1 MSLSDA
7 LGHHVSGATPAG
19 LEAYEQ
25 AARELLCLVD
35 DPVAS
40 VERALAASPDMT
52 MAQVLKAW
60 LNLLGTE
67 SASLP
72 AARAALNAAAALPA
86 DAREQR
92 HIAAAQA
99 WAAGRWR
106 EAALRL
112 EDLSLLYP
120 RDTLAL
126 QVGHQLDFFLGASR
140 MLRDRI
146 ARALPAW
153 DESMPGWH
161 ALLGMHAFGLEECGD
176 YDSAERQGRRSVEL
190 EPRDSWGWHAVAHV
204 LEMRHA
210 PRDGIAW
217 LQPNS
222 GTWSAGSF
230 LGCHNWWHLALYHLE
245 LDDHDEVLALYDRA
259 IGGTGSA
266 VVLDIVDASALLWR
280 LTLRGVDVG
289 ERWQTLADRWA
300 PLADAGWYAF
310 NDLHAMIAFVGAG
323 RQAEQRRLLD
333 AQSRVV
339 SEGSDNAM
347 FTREVGRPAAQA
359 MAAFGDGDYRRAVEL
374 LREIRG
380 HAQRFGGSH
389 AQRDLIDLSL
399 LEAALRGG
407 QHALAVG
414 LACERRAL
422 RPLSALAQRAWQRAL
437 ALPRLD

>member
-1 MSLSDA
+1 MNLTDA
-7 LGHHVSGATPAG
+7 LGHHVSGATPAS

-35 DPVAS
+35 DPLGGAD
-40 VERALAASPDMT
+40 RALLASPDMT
-52 MAQVLKAW
+52 MAHVLKAW

-67 SASLP
+67 NAGLP
-72 AARAALNAAAALPA
+72 AARAALAAAAALPA
-86 DAREQR
+86 DAREQG
-92 HIAAAQA
+92 HIAAAHA

-112 EDLSLLYP
+112 EDLSLAYP

-146 ARALPAW
+146 ARAMPAW
-153 DESMPGWH
+153 DEGMPGWH

-176 YDSAERQGRRSVEL
+176 YAAAERQGRRSVEL

-204 LEMRHA
+204 HEMRHA

-217 LQPNS
+217 LRPTS
-222 GTWSAGSF
+222 DTWAAGSF
-230 LGCHNWWHLALYHLE
+230 LGCHNGWHLALYYLE
-245 LDDHDEVLALYDRA
+245 LDDHDAVMALYDRS
-259 IGGTGSA
+259 IGGTGSV
-266 VVLDIVDASALLWR
+266 VVLDMIDASAMLWR

-289 ERWQTLADRWA
+289 ARWSTLAERWA

-323 RQAEQRRLLD
+323 RQAEQRTLLD
-333 AQSRVV
+333 AQRRIVA
-339 SEGSDNAM
+339 EGSDNAM
-347 FTREVGRPAAQA
+347 FTREVGHPAAVA
-359 MAAFGDGDYRRAVEL
+359 VAAFGDGDYRQAVSL
-374 LREIRG
+374 LRGIRG

-389 AQRDLIDLSL
+389 AQRDLIDLTL
-399 LEAALRGG
+399 LEAALRSG
-407 QHALAVG
+407 QRGLAVG
-414 LACERRAL
+414 LAAERRAL
-422 RPLSALAQRAWQRAL
+422 QPASPLAQRAWQRAR
-437 ALPRLD
+437 ALPKGG

>member
-1 MSLSDA
+1 
-7 LGHHVSGATPAG
+7 
-19 LEAYEQ
+19 
-25 AARELLCLVD
+25 
-35 DPVAS
+35 
-40 VERALAASPDMT
+40 
-52 MAQVLKAW
+52 
-60 LNLLGTE
+60 
-67 SASLP
+67 
-72 AARAALNAAAALPA
+72 
-86 DAREQR
+86 
-92 HIAAAQA
+92 
-99 WAAGRWR
+99 
-106 EAALRL
+106 
-112 EDLSLLYP
+112 
-120 RDTLAL
+120 
-126 QVGHQLDFFLGASR
+126 
-140 MLRDRI
+140 
-146 ARALPAW
+146 
-153 DESMPGWH
+153 
-161 ALLGMHAFGLEECGD
+161 
-176 YDSAERQGRRSVEL
+176 
-190 EPRDSWGWHAVAHV
+190 
-204 LEMRHA
+204 
-210 PRDGIAW
+210 
-217 LQPNS
+217 
-222 GTWSAGSF
+222 
-230 LGCHNWWHLALYHLE
+230 
-245 LDDHDEVLALYDRA
+245 
-259 IGGTGSA
+259 